1 MTKDMASFLSKDKQF
16 PVVGVGASAGGLE
29 AFKAMLKGIPE
40 NSGIAFILVQHLL
53 PGTNSL
59 LPELL
64 QKVTTIPVVSITEHL
79 PIEPNHVYVIP
90 PNKVVTVADGY
101 LKLNLRSVKEKS
113 NRAVDVLFNSLAVAY
128 DASSAAVILS
138 GSGEDGTQGLMSIRE
153 RGGLTI
159 AQDSTAEF
167 PAMPNHAVDANII
180 DFVLPP
186 EQIGIKLSTFFGL
199 TRPDWSLDMEER
211 AGDEED
217 TYRKIL
223 LQVQQHMGAD
233 FSLYKQTTIRRR
245 IVRRM
250 LMLKLDDIQAYQKYL
265 EENPAEE
272 ESLFYDLLIPV
283 TSFFRDQSAFNALK
297 TKILPDLLQSKKAED
312 PIRIWVAGCS
322 TGQEPY
328 SIAIALE
335 ELFGERL
342 SQQRVQIFA
351 TDISEKSI
359 KKARSGSYLKKEL
372 TGLTALQLSRY
383 FDKSNDQFVV
393 KKRIRDLCVF
403 AAHSFLKD
411 PPFAR
416 MDLISCRNVMIYF
429 KPFLQKKALATFHY
443 ALRDK
448 GLLWLGKSESAGT
461 ASEFFHSL
469 DKKNKFYTRKS
480 VNRRY
485 ITVMG
490 ERKES
495 AYKANND
502 MLRTKDIRIED
513 YQKSADELMLAKF
526 MPVSVIVNEQFD
538 IVQFRGS
545 SATFLEPPSGKA
557 TFNIIKM
564 AKEGLAFELRNAL
577 HRAKSAREPYLKE
590 GISFKGGESLVSIEV
605 LPLLN
610 TIDLYYLVVFKE
622 MAMAPPRKRLSS
634 KLKRSAEEERILQ
647 LEEELAQVREDMRA
661 ISEDQEL
668 TNEELQSSNEE
679 LVSGSEELQSLN
691 EELETSKEELQSTN
705 EELLTVNQ
713 ELFDSNEELTS
724 SRKLAEAT
732 IAVLHEPLLML
743 DKDLIIQL
751 ANQAF
756 CQTFKIKEATAIGTS
771 IYQLQDGAWNIPG
784 LTKEFTKIQSRDE
797 TMVEKEI
804 AFTFPSIGERVIKFN
819 IQPVSKPNGEQL
831 ILLALDD
838 ITARKADIHEQKV
851 FAEELQKQINEKI
864 KLERQK
870 NDFISMAS
878 HELKTPVT
886 SIKGYTQALQRR
898 FSKEGNI
905 DAEGF
910 LRKMDNQ
917 INKLT
922 ALIGDLLDATKVTA
936 GQLQYNIEDFD
947 FNELILEITE
957 EMQQTS
963 RKHKIK
969 LSLDNNVLVSGDRNR
984 IGQVVT
990 NLLSNAIKYSPSAS
1004 EVLIDTSVSDNQV
1017 TVKVKD
1023 HGIGIS
1029 KKHQENVFDQ
1039 FFRASSVSDK
1049 NFAGLGLGLFIANEI
1064 IKRHRGKITVSSEE
1078 DVGSVFSIV
1087 LPIERLL
1094 ED

>member
-1 MTKDMASFLSKDKQF
+1 MTIEKDFTHHKKSNF
-16 PVVGVGASAGGLE
+16 PVIGVGASAGGLD

-40 NSGIAFILVQHLL
+40 NSGMAFVLVQHLL
-53 PGTNSL
+53 PGKNSL

-64 QKVTTIPVVSITEHL
+64 QKITSIPVVSITEHL
-79 PIEPNHVYVIP
+79 PIERNHVYVIP
-90 PNKVVTVADGY
+90 PNKIVTVADGF
-101 LKLNLRSVKEKS
+101 LKLNLRPLKEKS
-113 NRAVDVLFNSLAVAY
+113 NRAVDVLFHSLASAY
-128 DASSAAVILS
+128 EASSAAVVLS
-138 GSGEDGTQGLMSIRE
+138 GSGEDGTNGLMAIRE
-153 RGGLTI
+153 CGGLTI
-159 AQDSTAEF
+159 AQDDSAEF
-167 PAMPNHAVDANII
+167 PSMPNHAVDANII

-186 EQIGIKLSTFFGL
+186 EQIGEKLTTFFGL
-199 TRPDWSLDMEER
+199 VRDDWALNMEDR

-223 LQVQQHMGAD
+223 MEIQHRMGAD

-245 IVRRM
+245 ILRRM
-250 LMLKLDDIQAYQKYL
+250 LMLKLADIDAYRKHL
-265 EENPAEE
+265 EENPAEQE
-272 ESLFYDLLIPV
+272 LLFYDLLIPV
-283 TSFFRDQSAFNALK
+283 TSFFRDHSAFEAL
-297 TKILPDLLQSKKAED
+297 TRKILPELMQSKKTDD

-328 SIAIALE
+328 SIAMALE
-335 ELFGERL
+335 EHFGERL

-359 KKARSGSYLKKEL
+359 KKARSGSYAKKEL
-372 TGLTALQLSRY
+372 TGLSPVHLSRY
-383 FDKSNDQFVV
+383 FEKSNDQYIV

-429 KPFLQKKALATFHY
+429 KPFLQKKTLTTFHY
-443 ALRDK
+443 ALREK
-448 GLLWLGKSESAGT
+448 GILWLGKSESAGT
-461 ASEFFHSL
+461 ASEFFQSL

-480 VNRRY
+480 VSRKY

-495 AYKANND
+495 AYKANNEILRNND
-502 MLRTKDIRIED
+502 MKVED
-513 YQKSADELMLAKF
+513 YQKSADELLLAKY

-545 SATFLEPPSGKA
+545 SAKYLEPPSGKA
-557 TFNIIKM
+557 TFNLMRM
-564 AKEGLAFELRNAL
+564 AKEGLSFELRNAL
-577 HRAKSAREPYLKE
+577 HRVKTSREPFTKE
-590 GISFKGGESLVSIEV
+590 GISFNMGESLVSIEV
-605 LPLLN
+605 VPLLN
-610 TIDLYYLVVFKE
+610 TIDLYYLVIFKE
-622 MAMAPPRKRLSS
+622 QNVALPRKRISA
-634 KLKRSAEEERILQ
+634 KLKRSAEEERIMQ
-647 LEEELAQVREDMRA
+647 LEYELAQAREDMRT
-661 ISEDQEL
+661 ITEEQEL
-668 TNEELQSSNEE
+668 TNEELQSTNEE

-724 SRKLAEAT
+724 SKKLSDAI

-743 DKDLIIQL
+743 DKDMMIQL
-751 ANQAF
+751 ANHAF
-756 CQTFKIKEATAIGTS
+756 CRIFKIKESIAIGTS
-771 IYQLQDGAWNIPG
+771 IYQLQDGAWNIPE
-784 LTKEFTKIQSRDE
+784 LTKELTKVQALDE

-804 AFTFPSIGERVIKFN
+804 AFTFPSIGERIIKFN
-819 IQPVSKPNGEQL
+819 IQPISKPNGEQL

-851 FAEELQKQINEKI
+851 FSEELQRQINEKI

-898 FSKEGNI
+898 FQKAGNME
-905 DAEGF
+905 AEAF
-910 LRKMDNQ
+910 LTKMDNQ

-936 GQLQYNIEDFD
+936 GQLQYHTEDFD
-947 FNELILEITE
+947 FNELIREITD

-963 RKHKIK
+963 RRHRIK
-969 LSLDNNVLVSGDRNR
+969 LTLASNVLVSGDRNR

-990 NLLSNAIKYSPSAS
+990 NLLSNAIKYSPKAN
-1004 EVLIDTSVSDNQV
+1004 EVLIHTKVSDKKVFV
-1017 TVKVKD
+1017 TVED

-1029 KKHQENVFDQ
+1029 QTNQQHVFDQ
-1039 FFRASSVSDK
+1039 FFRASGSVD
-1049 NFAGLGLGLFIANEI
+1049 NTFAGLGLGLFIASEI
-1064 IKRHRGKITVSSEE
+1064 IKRHGGEIAVSSEE
-1078 DVGSVFSIV
+1078 GVGSRFTVS
-1087 LPIERLL
+1087 LPVEHAL
-1094 ED
+1094 EK

>member
-1 MTKDMASFLSKDKQF
+1 MTLNKDLPPDKGNNF
-16 PVVGVGASAGGLE
+16 PVIGVGASAGGLD

-40 NSGIAFILVQHLL
+40 SSGMAFVLVQHLL
-53 PGTNSL
+53 PGKNSL

-64 QKVTTIPVVSITEHL
+64 QKITNIPVVSITEHL
-79 PIEPNHVYVIP
+79 PLEPNHIYVIP
-90 PNKVVTVADGY
+90 PNKLVTVADGF
-101 LKLNLRSVKEKS
+101 LKLDLRPVKEKS
-113 NRAVDVLFNSLAVAY
+113 NRAVDVLFHSLATAY
-128 DASSAAVILS
+128 EASSAAVILS
-138 GSGEDGTQGLMSIRE
+138 GSGEDGTDGLMAIRE
-153 RGGLTI
+153 CGGLTI
-159 AQDSTAEF
+159 AQDKSAEF

-186 EQIGIKLSTFFGL
+186 EQIGEKLATFFGFV
-199 TRPDWSLDMEER
+199 REDWALNMEDRE
-211 AGDEED
+211 GDEEN

-223 LQVQQHMGAD
+223 VEVQNRMGAD

-250 LMLKLDDIQAYQKYL
+250 LMLKLADIHAYQGYL
-265 EENPAEE
+265 AENPAEQE
-272 ESLFYDLLIPV
+272 LLFYDLLIPV
-283 TSFFRDQSAFNALK
+283 TSFFRDLSAFEAL
-297 TKILPDLLQSKKAED
+297 TRKILPQLMQSKKTDE
-312 PIRIWVAGCS
+312 PIRIWVTGCS

-328 SIAIALE
+328 SIAMALE
-335 ELFGERL
+335 EHFGERL

-351 TDISEKSI
+351 TDISEKSV
-359 KKARSGSYLKKEL
+359 KKARSGSYSKKEL
-372 TGLTALQLSRY
+372 TGLSAQHLSRY
-383 FDKSNDQFVV
+383 FEKSNDQYIV

-403 AAHSFLKD
+403 AVHSFLKD

-429 KPFLQKKALATFHY
+429 KPFLQKKALTTFHY

-448 GLLWLGKSESAGT
+448 GLLWLGKSETAGT
-461 ASEFFHSL
+461 ASDFFQAL

-480 VNRRY
+480 VTRKY

-495 AYKANND
+495 AYKENND
-502 MLRTKDIRIED
+502 ILRKNDMKVED
-513 YQKSADELMLAKF
+513 YQKSADELMLNKY
-526 MPVSVIVNEQFD
+526 MPVSVVVNEQFD

-545 SATFLEPPSGKA
+545 SAKFLEPPSGKA
-557 TFNIIKM
+557 TFNLMKM
-564 AKEGLAFELRNAL
+564 AKEGLSFELRNAL
-577 HRAKSAREPYLKE
+577 HRVKSSREPFAKDN
-590 GISFKGGESLVSIEV
+590 ISFDMGESLVSIEV

-622 MAMAPPRKRLSS
+622 PALTSPRKRLSA
-634 KLKRSAEEERILQ
+634 KLKRSADEERIIQ
-647 LEEELAQVREDMRA
+647 LEYELAQAREDMRT
-661 ISEDQEL
+661 ITEDQEM

-724 SRKLAEAT
+724 SRKLSDAT

-743 DKDLIIQL
+743 DKDMIIQL
-751 ANQAF
+751 ANHAF
-756 CQTFKIKEATAIGTS
+756 CRTFKIKESAAVGTS
-771 IYQLQDGAWNIPG
+771 LYQLQDGAWNIPG
-784 LTKEFTKIQSRDE
+784 LTKEFTKIQALDE
-797 TMVEKEI
+797 TMIEKEI
-804 AFTFPSIGERVIKFN
+804 AFTFPSIGERIIKFN
-819 IQPVSKPNGEQL
+819 IQPISKPNGEQL

-851 FAEELQKQINEKI
+851 FAEELQKQISEKI

-898 FSKEGNI
+898 FSKAGNTE
-905 DAEGF
+905 AETF
-910 LRKMDNQ
+910 LIKMDNQ

-922 ALIGDLLDATKVTA
+922 SLIGDLLDATKVTA

-947 FNELILEITE
+947 FNELIQEITE

-963 RKHKIK
+963 RKHQIK
-969 LSLDNNVLVSGDRNR
+969 LTLDSNVLVSGDRNR

-990 NLLSNAIKYSPSAS
+990 NLLSNAIKYSPKAN
-1004 EVLIDTSVSDNQV
+1004 EVLIHTKVSARQV
-1017 TVKVKD
+1017 TVTVED

-1029 KKHQENVFDQ
+1029 QKNQQNVFEQ
-1039 FFRASSVSDK
+1039 FFRASGSSD
-1049 NFAGLGLGLFIANEI
+1049 NTFAGLGLGLFIASEI
-1064 IKRHRGKITVSSEE
+1064 IKRHSGEISVSSEE
-1078 DVGSVFSIV
+1078 GKGSSFTIT

-1094 ED
+1094 